1 MKNTNITASFLR
13 DVGAAENAVPYIG
26 AEHGALNAKLAQ
38 HRVR

>member
-1 MKNTNITASFLR
+1 MKNMNITEGFLR